1 MDHERTPQEKR
12 AAKLQGS
19 YFLATG
25 FWPLLSRRTFEL
37 VTGPKA
43 DFWLA
48 QTVGVLVATVGGT
61 LVLAERRKRL
71 TRELMFLGV
80 TTAAG
85 LGCVDVFFV
94 LRGRIRKVYL
104 ADAAVEAMLVAEWI
118 RRA

>member
-1 MDHERTPQEKR
+1 MPQETR
-12 AAKLQGS
+12 AAKRS

-25 FWPLLSRRTFEL
+25 LWPWLSGSSWSRDPRLTSGLLR
-37 VTGPKA
+37 PPA
-43 DFWLA
+43 
-48 QTVGVLVATVGGT
+48 LVATVGGT

-80 TTAAG
+80 TIAAG

-94 LRGRIRKVYL
+94 LRGRVPKVYP